1 MIIWLASYPKSGS
14 TWVRSFLT
22 CLIFSQDNDLNINDI
37 KIRAFPTK
45 KDYENINENSENIN
59 QIIQNSLHAQS
70 RINLDNKIKFFK
82 THSANWKSNDDLFTD
97 EVNTDSVIYIVRD
110 PRNIITSIKNHFD
123 FDSYEK
129 SLNFMKNEQTI
140 IGNKKSKSEIDLLTI
155 ISSWSNHYKSWKKI
169 KKDYLLIKYENLV
182 DNSFDEFGKISN
194 FLKKK
199 HDYQYSETEVAKSI
213 ENTSFDK
220 LKLQEKEKG
229 FIEAVTDNKG
239 NLKKFFNLGPE
250 NDWKNIL
257 DKKTTRL
264 VEENFEKEMIELGYL

>member
-22 CLIFSQDNDLNINDI
+22 CLLFSQDNDLNINDI

-182 DNSFDEFGKISN
+182 DNSFDEFSKISN

>member
-182 DNSFDEFGKISN
+182 DNSFDEFSKISN

-229 FIEAVTDNKG
+229 FIEAVTDSKG

>member
-22 CLIFSQDNDLNINDI
+22 CLLFSQDNDLNINDI

-182 DNSFDEFGKISN
+182 NNSFDEFGKISN

-229 FIEAVTDNKG
+229 FIEAVTDSKG

>member
-182 DNSFDEFGKISN
+182 DNSFDEFSKISN

-199 HDYQYSETEVAKSI
+199 HDYQYSETEVVKSI

-229 FIEAVTDNKG
+229 FIEAVTDSKG

>member
-229 FIEAVTDNKG
+229 FIEAVTDSKG

>member
-22 CLIFSQDNDLNINDI
+22 CLLFSQDNDLNINDI

-229 FIEAVTDNKG
+229 FIEAVTDSKG

>member
-22 CLIFSQDNDLNINDI
+22 CLLFSQDNDLNINDI

-182 DNSFDEFGKISN
+182 NNSFDEFGKISN

>member
-182 DNSFDEFGKISN
+182 NNSFDEFGKISN

-229 FIEAVTDNKG
+229 FIEAVTDSKG

>member
-22 CLIFSQDNDLNINDI
+22 CLLFSQDNNLNINDI

-229 FIEAVTDNKG
+229 FIEAVTDSKG

>member
-22 CLIFSQDNDLNINDI
+22 CLLFSQDNDLNINDI

>member
-22 CLIFSQDNDLNINDI
+22 CLLFSQDNNLNINDI

-59 QIIQNSLHAQS
+59 EIIQNSLHAQS

-82 THSANWKSNDDLFTD
+82 THSANWRSNNDLFTD
-97 EVNTDSVIYIVRD
+97 EENTDSVIYIVRD

-199 HDYQYSETEVAKSI
+199 HNYQYSETEVAKSI

-220 LKLQEKEKG
+220 LKLQEKEGG

-239 NLKKFFNLGPE
+239 NLRKFFNLGPK
-250 NDWKNIL
+250 NDWRNIL

-264 VEENFEKEMIELGYL
+264 VEESFEKEMIELGYL

>member
-22 CLIFSQDNDLNINDI
+22 CLLFSQDNDLNINDI

-182 DNSFDEFGKISN
+182 DNSFDEFSKISN

-229 FIEAVTDNKG
+229 FIEAVTDSKG
-239 NLKKFFNLGPE
+239 NLKKFFKLGPE

>member
-22 CLIFSQDNDLNINDI
+22 CLLFSQDNNLNINDI

-59 QIIQNSLHAQS
+59 EIIQNSLHAQS

-82 THSANWKSNDDLFTD
+82 THSANWRSNNDLFTD
-97 EVNTDSVIYIVRD
+97 EENTDSVIYIVRD

-199 HDYQYSETEVAKSI
+199 HNYQYSETEVAKSI

-220 LKLQEKEKG
+220 LKLQEKEGG

-239 NLKKFFNLGPE
+239 NLRKFFNLGPK

-264 VEENFEKEMIELGYL
+264 VEESFEKEMIELGYL